1 MSIQIPGYLQWVA
14 YLVGS
19 QWPKGDED
27 AMYRIGSAWHN
38 SSEQISAL
46 IPELNRIRSS
56 TTMVLTGQTAEA
68 ADQQFKLLSDG
79 NASVEK
85 LAAAM
90 GALGDLASATGKN
103 IEHTKLQILTSLAI
117 AAFEIS
123 WALAQTA
130 ATLGASEAEIPVIEE
145 STIAAIR
152 QAATELMKDIMVDLG
167 ETMTKTTVSRIVK
180 KSLVKTAEGVGQDL
194 FIQAVQAANGH
205 QVGINWEETAEVALA
220 DATGGAAQGAVSVYG
235 KRVLKSVS
243 MNSYVQGELVGY
255 SSGVVKQVVGSV
267 ATGKPIDP
275 ISLLG
280 SPIKSAITG
289 GIRGGRGATVST
301 ALECVSEGSEGSE

>member
-27 AMYRIGSAWHN
+27 AMYRIGSDWHN
-38 SSEQISAL
+38 SSEQMSAL

-56 TTMVLTGQTAEA
+56 TMAVLQGQTAGA
-68 ADQQFKLLSDG
+68 VDQQFKLLFDG
-79 NASVEK
+79 HASVDK
-85 LAAAM
+85 LATAM
-90 GALGDLASATGKN
+90 GALGDLAAGTGKS
-103 IEHTKLQILTSLAI
+103 IEGTKLQILTSLAI

-123 WALAQTA
+123 YALAQTD
-130 ATLGASEAEIPVIEE
+130 ATLGASDAEIPIIEG

-152 QAATELMKDIMVDLG
+152 QVVTGAMKDILVNLG

-194 FIQAVQAANGH
+194 FIQAVQDANGD
-205 QVGINWEETAEVALA
+205 QVGINWGQTEKVALA
-220 DATGGAAQGAVSVYG
+220 DATGGAAQGAVSIVG
-235 KRVLKSVS
+235 KSMLKNVS
-243 MNSYVQGELVGY
+243 MNPYLQGGLVGY
-255 SSGVVKQVVGSV
+255 SSGVAKQEVGSV
-267 ATGKPIDP
+267 ATGKAIDP
-275 ISLLG
+275 VSLLG

-289 GIRGGRGATVST
+289 GIRGGGGATVNT
-301 ALECVSEGSEGSE
+301 APESVSEGSG